1 METFAVGF
9 VLFVVIMT
17 VISIAIFV
25 ALARW
30 IFRINDIVEHLEA
43 INDKLNSLTSLNTK
57 SPASGPDIEIHDSK
71 PQESGMLKNDFP
83 K

>member
-1 METFAVGF
+1 METLAVGF
-9 VLFVVIMT
+9 VLFVMIMT

-30 IFRINDIVEHLEA
+30 IFRINDIVDHLEA
-43 INDKLNSLTSLNTK
+43 INDKLNSITSLNTK

-71 PQESGMLKNDFP
+71 PHESGTLKNDFP